1 MELIDFKRLMRRSE
15 TWLRHY
21 YASAAY
27 VEGMTLACES
37 FIKGNG
43 GRKGNVMSDHEH
55 GSMDTSEQQKTFEGF
70 LSFSTKTVI
79 YCILAL
85 VVVALVNG

>member
-1 MELIDFKRLMRRSE
+1 MEPLDFKRLIRRAE
-15 TWLRHY
+15 TWLRHC
-21 YASAAY
+21 YASAAHE
-27 VEGMTLACES
+27 EGMTLACES
-37 FIKGNG
+37 FIRRIGR
-43 GRKGNVMSDHEH
+43 RKGNVMSDHEH

-70 LSFSTKTVI
+70 LSFSTKTAI